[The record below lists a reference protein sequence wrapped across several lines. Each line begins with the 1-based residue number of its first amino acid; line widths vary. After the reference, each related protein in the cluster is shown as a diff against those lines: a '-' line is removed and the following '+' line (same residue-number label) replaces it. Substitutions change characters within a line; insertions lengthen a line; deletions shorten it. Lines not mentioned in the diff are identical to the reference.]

1 MTASKRTNQNIL
13 KGNLMSKMKLFDKV
27 KIKSKNV
34 VGFIVDIH
42 KDGKF
47 DIEKMGNEGPVY
59 WYIDESDVEKIE

>member
-1 MTASKRTNQNIL
+1 
-13 KGNLMSKMKLFDKV
+13 MSKFELFDKV

-47 DIEKMGNEGPVY
+47 DIEKKGNEGPVY